1 MSALTGRTI
10 GDSYTELL
18 KTTPT
23 TGLSSALVS
32 IEDGD
37 GVVSALSLSTSGI
50 SSSGTLGVSGL
61 STLNTLI
68 VSGTSS
74 LAGVATL
81 ANAAIATG
89 SIENAVVIKKS
100 PVITLGGDL
109 SGNVTLSD
117 LGSATLTATI
127 VANSTVL
134 GTDTTGA
141 YVATIAGTANE
152 IAVSGS
158 GAETA
163 NVTLSLPSTLSFASK
178 TITNLGSVTTAQ
190 INGGTING
198 TSIGATTQSTGGFSL
213 VTLSDRGELRLSEPT
228 SAGSDYIALRS
239 PTSLASS
246 YTLSL
251 PSTGGS
257 AGFAL
262 ITDGAGSLSW
272 QNPYG
277 GGATSTISAGDS
289 SIAVVDAGAGTITG
303 SIDGVSRFLLD
314 STGMS
319 ITGNLSV
326 SGTFSGT
333 ATNANTLTTGRNF
346 SITGDV
352 TAPAISFN
360 GSGAVALAS
369 TLAAGVVNNTNVGT
383 AAAIA
388 YSKLASLTTGQVLVG
403 NAGVPTATTVS
414 GDATIGATGS
424 LTIANS
430 AITNAKVSAS
440 AAIDFSKLASLT
452 SANIL
457 VGNVSNVAASV
468 AVSGDA
474 TLSNTGAV
482 TIANSA
488 VTNAKVSA
496 SAAIAFSK
504 LASLTSAN
512 ILVGN
517 VSNVA
522 AAVAM
527 SGDATLSNAGA
538 ITIANNAITT
548 AKILNSNV
556 TSAKVDTASVAVLG
570 TAQQYTR
577 THNFSATTLTDA
589 ASIAW
594 DASLNQVASVTLT
607 ASRALANPTNMTNG
621 AVYILI
627 VKQNATGGFTLSY
640 GANYKWPA
648 AATPTITSTASSASI
663 LTFISD
669 GTYMYGVSSLNYT

>member
-10 GDSYTELL
+10 ADSYTELL
-18 KTTPT
+18 KTTST

-37 GVVSALSLSTSGI
+37 GVVSALSLSTAGI
-50 SSSGTLGVSGL
+50 SSSGTLNVSDL

-74 LAGVATL
+74 LSGAATL

-89 SIENAVVIKKS
+89 SIENAVVIRKS
-100 PVITLGGDL
+100 PVITLAGDL
-109 SGNVTLSD
+109 SGNVTLSE

-127 VANSTVL
+127 VADSTVL

-141 YVATIAGTANE
+141 YVATIAGTTNE

-178 TITNLGSVTTAQ
+178 TITDLGSVTTAQ

-198 TSIGATTQSTGGFSL
+198 TSIGATTQSTGGFSR
-213 VTLSDRGELRLSEPT
+213 VTLANQGELRLSEPA

-262 ITDGAGSLSW
+262 ITDGAGNLSW

-289 SIAVVDAGAGTITG
+289 SIAVVDSEVGTITG
-303 SIDGVSRFLLD
+303 SIDGVSRFLLN

-319 ITGNLSV
+319 ITGDLSV

-360 GSGAVALAS
+360 GSGNVALSS
-369 TLAAGVVNNTNVGT
+369 TLGTGVVNNTNVG
-383 AAAIA
+383 ASAAIA
-388 YSKLASLTTGQVLVG
+388 FSKLASLTSGNVLIG
-403 NAGVPTATTVS
+403 NASNVPTSVAVS
-414 GDATIGATGS
+414 GDATISNTGS

-452 SANIL
+452 SGNIL
-457 VGNVSNVAASV
+457 VGSASNVPTSV
-468 AVSGDA
+468 AMSGDA
-474 TLSNTGAV
+474 TIANTGAV
-482 TIANSA
+482 TIANNA
-488 VTNAKVSA
+488 ITNAKVST

-504 LASLTSAN
+504 LGSLTTGQIVA
-512 ILVGN
+512 GN
-517 VSNVA
+517 AGVA
-522 AAVAM
+522 TATTLG
-527 SGDATLSNAGA
+527 GDATIGA
-538 ITIANNAITT
+538 TGTLTIANDAITT

-556 TSAKVDTASVAVLG
+556 TSAKVDTTSVAVLG

-594 DASLNQVASVTLT
+594 DASQNQVASVTLT
-607 ASRALANPTNMTNG
+607 ASRTLANPTNMTNG

-627 VKQNATGGFTLSY
+627 VKQNGTGGWTLSY

-648 AATPTITSTASSASI
+648 AATPTITSTANSASI

>member
-10 GDSYTELL
+10 ADSYTELL
-18 KTTPT
+18 KTTST

-37 GVVSALSLSTSGI
+37 GVVSALSLSTAGI
-50 SSSGTLGVSGL
+50 SSSGTLSVSDL
-61 STLNTLI
+61 STLNTLV

-74 LAGVATL
+74 LSGAATL

-89 SIENAVVIKKS
+89 SIENAVVIRKS
-100 PVITLGGDL
+100 PVITLAGDL
-109 SGNVTLSD
+109 SGNVTLSE

-127 VANSTVL
+127 VADSTVL

-141 YVATIAGTANE
+141 YVATIAGTNNE

-178 TITNLGSVTTAQ
+178 TITDLGSVTTAQ

-198 TSIGATTQSTGGFSL
+198 TSIGATTQSTGGFSR
-213 VTLSDRGELRLSEPT
+213 VTLANQGELRLSEPA

-262 ITDGAGSLSW
+262 ITDGAGNLSW

-289 SIAVVDAGAGTITG
+289 SIAVVDAGVGTITG
-303 SIDGVSRFLLD
+303 SIDGVSRFLLN

-319 ITGNLSV
+319 ITGDLSV

-360 GSGAVALAS
+360 GSGNVALSS
-369 TLAAGVVNNTNVGT
+369 TLGTGVVNNTNVGT
-383 AAAIA
+383 SAAIA
-388 YSKLASLTTGQVLVG
+388 FSKLASLTSGNVLIG
-403 NAGVPTATTVS
+403 NASNVPTSVAVS
-414 GDATIGATGS
+414 GDATISNTGS

-430 AITNAKVSAS
+430 AITNTKVSAS

-452 SANIL
+452 SGNIL
-457 VGNVSNVAASV
+457 VGNASNVPASV

-474 TLSNTGAV
+474 TIANTGAV
-482 TIANSA
+482 TIANNA
-488 VTNAKVSA
+488 ITNAKVST

-504 LASLTSAN
+504 LGSLTTGQIVA
-512 ILVGN
+512 GN
-517 VSNVA
+517 AGVA
-522 AAVAM
+522 TATTLG
-527 SGDATLSNAGA
+527 GDATIGA
-538 ITIANNAITT
+538 TGTLTIANDAITT

-556 TSAKVDTASVAVLG
+556 TSAKVDTTSVAVLG

-594 DASLNQVASVTLT
+594 DASQNQVASVTLT
-607 ASRALANPTNMTNG
+607 ASRTLANPTNMTNG

-627 VKQNATGGFTLSY
+627 VKQNGTGGWTLSY

-648 AATPTITSTASSASI
+648 AATPTITSTANSASI